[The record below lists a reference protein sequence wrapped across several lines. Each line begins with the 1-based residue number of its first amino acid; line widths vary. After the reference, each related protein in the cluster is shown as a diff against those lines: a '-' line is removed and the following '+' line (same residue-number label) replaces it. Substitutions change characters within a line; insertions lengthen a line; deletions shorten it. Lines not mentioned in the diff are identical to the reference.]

1 MTIFQRKLVQ
11 ELKQIY
17 PITIK
22 QQTQQQQHQSKRY
35 CIAGTELPL
44 DLFWGHAIHED
55 EVSAALGFVAH
66 ALVLFSKYVAVA
78 LRHRMVCNS
87 SRSAIQDDGTSMCA
101 SEVNGGGGAFNNN
114 NNNNQENRMEI
125 LPLFLGRSVERQQ
138 LERGMILLHRNV
150 DCLAQSQGMHLRRG
164 GVGEG
169 QQQQQPQQ
177 HLLAK
182 LQQVFDHIVEG
193 K

>member
-66 ALVLFSKYVAVA
+66 ALVLLSKYLAVA

-101 SEVNGGGGAFNNN
+101 SEVNGGGAFNNN
-114 NNNNQENRMEI
+114 NNNQGNRMEI

-150 DCLAQSQGMHLRRG
+150 DCLAQSQGMHLRHRDG
-164 GVGEG
+164 SVEG
-169 QQQQQPQQ
+169 QPQQ

-182 LQQVFDHIVEG
+182 LQQVFDHIVGEG